1 MLGKHTASTA
11 TTLISSWLQ
20 SNPPGTGDML
30 GGDSMIAK
38 IDQSI
43 LDFWFT
49 SPNER
54 AWAYLATFIPLLG
67 ATVGIASLF

>member
-1 MLGKHTASTA
+1 
-11 TTLISSWLQ
+11 
-20 SNPPGTGDML
+20 ML

-54 AWAYLATFIPLLG
+54 AWAYGMTLLPLL
-67 ATVGIASLF
+67 ALIASIINYL